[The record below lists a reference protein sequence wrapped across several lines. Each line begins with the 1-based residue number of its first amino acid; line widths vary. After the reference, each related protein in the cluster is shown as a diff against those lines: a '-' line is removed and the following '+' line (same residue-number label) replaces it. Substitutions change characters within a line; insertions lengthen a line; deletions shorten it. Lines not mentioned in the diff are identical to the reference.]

1 MNGPPQASPN
11 DAGAR
16 RRGLWQSLPLLLAAG
31 LALAL
36 LFAAHAV
43 HAGAGPAITPTVSP
57 AYAAERDRLRAEIAR
72 IGHGDAQLAA
82 MASLQRLADAN
93 GDQDTAQLM
102 EVERIFATHDDAAID
117 ASLDKLNAVRSR
129 VRPQASPELREAL
142 ARVYGNLYFDVGHFG
157 LALEHQLD
165 ALEWAKRLPS
175 EQRRRQA
182 TLYRLA
188 TIAELYNAME
198 RPDDALRY
206 ADMGL
211 AIADAD
217 AGEAG
222 NAVSLLGARAM
233 ALLQLGRSGEAAR
246 ALDQAERIDARGAPG
261 FNTLRT
267 AANRAALALAT
278 ATPDDAMQA
287 VERLQALAD
296 QQENGYYRT
305 RAKLLRGQAR
315 IAGGAIAEGL
325 RDMRAA
331 TAEFERQGQ
340 MIDVLDGLD
349 REIRALHAQ
358 HAWPE
363 AVASMER
370 RQAIWSR
377 LFRTGQ
383 SRAIAELE
391 ARQRAV
397 AQQQRIDALAAQVRL
412 ERAQVRAGRL
422 RMALFAALA
431 LLAACIA
438 GLLSLSRQRA
448 RRERDRLSHAVRH
461 DPLTGAFSRYEFQ
474 AHGATAAGGAGK
486 ALLLLDVD
494 EFKAV
499 NDAYGHAAGD
509 AALKAVV
516 ERLRLA
522 MRDGDQVYRWGGEEF
537 LLVLAPRGDAEL
549 ARDLRALRDAV
560 AATPV
565 AWEGGALAITL
576 SGGLVR
582 HPLAAGWHASLS
594 DSLRWADAAMYA
606 AKHAGRDRIVEVRL
620 APQGVDALAG
630 QRPIDMAQLLDWER
644 QGLVRL
650 QRVGA
655 AASDTAIP

>member
-1 MNGPPQASPN
+1 
-11 DAGAR
+11 
-16 RRGLWQSLPLLLAAG
+16 
-31 LALAL
+31 
-36 LFAAHAV
+36 
-43 HAGAGPAITPTVSP
+43 
-57 AYAAERDRLRAEIAR
+57 
-72 IGHGDAQLAA
+72 
-82 MASLQRLADAN
+82 
-93 GDQDTAQLM
+93 
-102 EVERIFATHDDAAID
+102 
-117 ASLDKLNAVRSR
+117 
-129 VRPQASPELREAL
+129 
-142 ARVYGNLYFDVGHFG
+142 
-157 LALEHQLD
+157 
-165 ALEWAKRLPS
+165 
-175 EQRRRQA
+175 
-182 TLYRLA
+182 
-188 TIAELYNAME
+188 
-198 RPDDALRY
+198 
-206 ADMGL
+206 
-211 AIADAD
+211 
-217 AGEAG
+217 
-222 NAVSLLGARAM
+222 
-233 ALLQLGRSGEAAR
+233 
-246 ALDQAERIDARGAPG
+246 
-261 FNTLRT
+261 
-267 AANRAALALAT
+267 
-278 ATPDDAMQA
+278 
-287 VERLQALAD
+287 
-296 QQENGYYRT
+296 
-305 RAKLLRGQAR
+305 
-315 IAGGAIAEGL
+315 
-325 RDMRAA
+325 
-331 TAEFERQGQ
+331 
-340 MIDVLDGLD
+340 
-349 REIRALHAQ
+349 
-358 HAWPE
+358 
-363 AVASMER
+363 MER

-537 LLVLAPRGDAEL
+537 LLVLATRGDAEL

-606 AKHAGRDRIVEVRL
+606 AKHAGRDRIVEVQL

-644 QGLVRL
+644 RGLVRL
-650 QRVGA
+650 QRVGE
-655 AASDTAIP
+655 AASDTATP